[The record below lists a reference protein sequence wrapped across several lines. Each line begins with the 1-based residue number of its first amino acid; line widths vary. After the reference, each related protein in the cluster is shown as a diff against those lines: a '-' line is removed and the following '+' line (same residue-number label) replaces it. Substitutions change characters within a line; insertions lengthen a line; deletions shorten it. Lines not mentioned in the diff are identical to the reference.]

1 MRPIDLS
8 TGNVMI
14 HLLTETMSTSY
25 THLNMCLSHFSS
37 QQIGL
42 GLERRTYYVAQNFF
56 FGGGG
61 VLGVWEFFRLSLV
74 LPKKKKTKKKIYTF
88 CLSKNSYQSSIF
100 TPYRGTLLSYVV
112 KG

>member
-1 MRPIDLS
+1 
-8 TGNVMI
+8 MI

-25 THLNMCLSHFSS
+25 THMNMCLSHFSS
-37 QQIGL
+37 QQTGL
-42 GLERRTYYVAQNFF
+42 GLERRTYYVAQIFF
-56 FGGGG
+56 FFWGGG

-74 LPKKKKTKKKIYTF
+74 LQKKKQKQKIYTF